1 MTTQATEPQG
11 ATSQNPAPGGAEPQ
25 GTVSEAAAR
34 RLARAGSMLVRRRQR
49 YGWLFVSPFLLV
61 FALFLIFPLGYAF
74 WMSLFTST
82 LATGTE
88 FTGAANYIKAFSDPL
103 FLEGLRRV
111 AGFALIM
118 IPAQLI
124 VAIVAALVLDT
135 LATWASK
142 LTRLLIF
149 VPYAIPVVI
158 GALMWSFLYSPRFG
172 PAASIFNVV
181 GLPTPEFL
189 GPDTI
194 FWSLVNVV
202 TWQWAGYYMVVVY
215 SALRSID
222 PSIYEAARI
231 DGANGLQT
239 ALRIK
244 IPMISSSMV
253 MVVTFALIGTLQFF
267 TEPVV
272 LRNIAQGSIDA
283 AYTPNMYAFSLAFS
297 YSQFNYASAIAFSLG
312 ILVFIGSFIFLF
324 LTRKQSGLK

>member
-1 MTTQATEPQG
+1 MTTQATELDQ
-11 ATSQNPAPGGAEPQ
+11 ATSRKL
-25 GTVSEAAAR
+25 AAS
-34 RLARAGSMLVRRRQR
+34 GSLLVRRRQR
-49 YGWLFVSPFLLV
+49 WGWLFVSPFLLI
-61 FALFLIFPLGYAF
+61 FALFLIIPLGYAF

-88 FTGAANYIKAFSDPL
+88 FTGLANYVRAFNDPL
-103 FLEGLRRV
+103 FIEGILRV
-111 AGFALIM
+111 LAYGAVM
-118 IPAQLI
+118 IPTQLI

-135 LATWASK
+135 LSTWVSK
-142 LTRLLIF
+142 LSRLLIF
-149 VPYAIPVVI
+149 VPYAVPVVI

-172 PAASIFNVV
+172 PGATIFDAF
-181 GLPTPEFL
+181 GLQAPNFL

-194 FWSLVNVV
+194 FFSLVNIV

-215 SALRSID
+215 AALRSID
-222 PSIYEAARI
+222 PAIYEAARI

-239 ALRIK
+239 ALQIK
-244 IPMISSSMV
+244 LPMISSSMV

-272 LRNIAQGSIDA
+272 MQSIAQGSIDA

-312 ILVFIGSFIFLF
+312 ILVFIGSFLFLF